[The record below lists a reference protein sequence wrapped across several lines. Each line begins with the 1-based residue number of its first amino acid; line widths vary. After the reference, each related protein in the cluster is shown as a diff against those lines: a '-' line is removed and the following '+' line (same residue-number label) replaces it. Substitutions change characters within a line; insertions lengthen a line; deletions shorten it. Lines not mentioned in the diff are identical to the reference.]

1 MASFVSTMHEW
12 RRMCSAIQSENQKSP
27 SGSWCSNCPIEQF
40 CVIDTEIKDSTDNVF
55 RIIDERVQAWAD
67 KNKEPVYPTWI
78 DWLRDV
84 GVIPTQEEASHSMR
98 DGVRAASF
106 YVTAKAFS
114 QIPADIAQKLKLEP
128 KEG

>member
-12 RRMCSAIQSENQKSP
+12 RRMCIAIQSENQKSP

-40 CVIDTEIKDSTDNVF
+40 CVIDTEIKDSTDDVF

-67 KNKEPVYPTWI
+67 KNKELVYPTWEE
-78 DWLRDV
+78 WLIKSGILLR
-84 GVIPTQEEASHSMR
+84 GNRGTWQSLTTK
-98 DGVRAASF
+98 AADP
-106 YVTAKAFS
+106 
-114 QIPADIAQKLKLEP
+114 IPADIALKLGLQP

>member
-12 RRMCSAIQSENQKSP
+12 RRMCKAIQSENQKSP

-40 CVIDTEIKDSTDNVF
+40 CVIDTEIKDSTDDVF

-67 KNKEPVYPTWI
+67 KNKEPQYPTWEE
-78 DWLRDV
+78 WLITQ
-84 GVIPTQEEASHSMR
+84 GVIKENPNG
-98 DGVRAASF
+98 GVGYPMPKLFES
-106 YVTAKAFS
+106 
-114 QIPADIAQKLKLEP
+114 IPADTAQKLGIKP